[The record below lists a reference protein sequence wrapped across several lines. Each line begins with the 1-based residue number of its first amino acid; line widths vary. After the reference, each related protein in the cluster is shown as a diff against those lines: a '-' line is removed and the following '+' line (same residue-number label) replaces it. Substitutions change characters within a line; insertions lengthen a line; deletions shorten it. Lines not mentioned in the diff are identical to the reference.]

1 MSSTALD
8 FNFFSKPE
16 HNLRR
21 WSWFLVDSISSDP
34 PNSLAFTLLLFSAFD
49 KLSFSPGV
57 PDLFFVQTFLTFPSI
72 LGSFPPVLLVL
83 KFLFQLSPNPFF
95 SSPEYSKTCSH
106 KCTQY
111 NQLYLSKPVL
121 ATVGQ
126 FSCRHNSRQCIIL
139 PDIKSC
145 TSPQPEFLNTWYHLQ
160 QIKND
165 ASE

>member
-1 MSSTALD
+1 MIMISGW
-8 FNFFSKPE
+8 FNLKWPTK
-16 HNLRR
+16 
-21 WSWFLVDSISSDP
+21 FLGIY
-34 PNSLAFTLLLFSAFD
+34 SAFY
-49 KLSFSPGV
+49 FSQ
-57 PDLFFVQTFLTFPSI
+57 LLTSSLFHLEFQIFFFFFVQTFLTFPSI
-72 LGSFPPVLLVL
+72 LGSFPPVLLAL
-83 KFLFQLSPNPFF
+83 KFLFQLSPNLFF

-139 PDIKSC
+139 PVIKSC
-145 TSPQPEFLNTWYHLQ
+145 TSRQPEFLNTWYHLK

-165 ASE
+165 ASA

>member
-1 MSSTALD
+1 MSSAALD
-8 FNFFSKPE
+8 FNFFLNQNTTSGDD
-16 HNLRR
+16 HDFWLIQSQVTHQI
-21 WSWFLVDSISSDP
+21 SWHLLSF
-34 PNSLAFTLLLFSAFD
+34 LLFSAFD

-57 PDLFFVQTFLTFPSI
+57 PDLFFFFVQTFLTFPSI
-72 LGSFPPVLLVL
+72 LGSFPPVLLAL
-83 KFLFQLSPNPFF
+83 KFLFQLSPNLFF

-139 PDIKSC
+139 PVIKSC
-145 TSPQPEFLNTWYHLQ
+145 TSPQPEFLNT
-160 QIKND
+160 
-165 ASE
+165 